1 MSRMM
6 PSGGRRSC
14 TRSIQAPDR
23 SVSAARFASVA
34 SHSVSKRPIW
44 LVEAA
49 GRSMPSRPTMAR
61 IAGSRASRSAS
72 LTSS

>member
-1 MSRMM
+1 MHPVDPGAGQVRE
-6 PSGGRRSC
+6 RREVRLAC
-14 TRSIQAPDR
+14 QPLGLE
-23 SVSAARFASVA
+23 AA
-34 SHSVSKRPIW
+34 IW